1 MGAAEV
7 SLIGKGVDRFD
18 REKRQKEE
26 LEQRKIEVKKQRN
39 SKLAPLVEK
48 DALEYD
54 KIGFKFLHSEEGVGF
69 FALEDAGYEKVVA
82 VITAISGP
90 RPYMLSCASKIKTF
104 GSVEDLFD
112 ELGYALRTL
121 ASGNDY

>member
-1 MGAAEV
+1 MGVAQV

-18 REKRQKEE
+18 REKLRKEE

-39 SKLAPLVEK
+39 LKLAPLVEK
-48 DALEYD
+48 EAVEFN

-69 FALEDAGYEKVVA
+69 FALEDTGYEEVVA

-90 RPYMLSCASKIKTF
+90 RPYMLSCKSKIKTF

-121 ASGNDY
+121 ASGSDY